1 MSTPTKEQVDAA
13 IAWLECEI
21 KACEEVN
28 LCLDEVSLNGLPAF
42 VNHGRTILDALAD
55 ARRRLE
61 EMQADKERL
70 DWLSD
75 TSNTDH
81 IDEALKF
88 YYDNI
93 ILREAIDAAMAHER
107 IDAARKGAGE

>member
-1 MSTPTKEQVDAA
+1 
-13 IAWLECEI
+13 
-21 KACEEVN
+21 
-28 LCLDEVSLNGLPAF
+28 
-42 VNHGRTILDALAD
+42 
-55 ARRRLE
+55 
-61 EMQADKERL
+61 MQADKERL

-88 YYDNI
+88 YYDSI

-107 IDAARKGAGE
+107 IDAARKGSGA